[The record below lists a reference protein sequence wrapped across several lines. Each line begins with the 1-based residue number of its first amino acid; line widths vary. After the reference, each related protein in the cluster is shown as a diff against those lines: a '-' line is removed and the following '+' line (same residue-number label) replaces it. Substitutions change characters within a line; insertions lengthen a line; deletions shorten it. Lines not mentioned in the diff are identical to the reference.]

1 LTEDT
6 LVLPSLSPIGDKPIS
21 ALIDDRCTSADG
33 GLLLFQ
39 DVERRLKLADRL
51 AACLHDPRQPGKITH
66 PLDEILRF
74 CMLAIV
80 AGYPDGNDCDVLR
93 GDPVF
98 KMALD
103 RPPVSGPALCSQPT
117 VSRIENMPRRT
128 ELYRMGKAMLDLYC
142 DSFPIVPSHLT
153 LDLDESF
160 DRVHGEQ
167 ERRKFNAYYDDWG
180 FLPIHIFDTRGR
192 LVLSVLREA
201 ATPRGREIL
210 ALVKRVVGHLC
221 ERFPRVRIRLRG
233 DSHYARPEVMNWC
246 EAQGV
251 EYIFGLAGTA
261 PLAAQVQTLEARTAA
276 RYAARRAAEPPGFKL
291 RRYTDFRGGA
301 KSWTCE
307 RRIVARVE
315 AGPDGVDT
323 RYLVTNLT
331 DRRAQRLYER
341 KYCQR
346 GRMENRLKAHKLHLA
361 SDRTSCTRACAN
373 QVRLF
378 LHGAAYWLL
387 WTFQSLMPKRLPW
400 RVVQFDTL
408 RNRLIKLVTEVT
420 EMADRIRIALAPV
433 FPVEDILTVVSAR
446 LARFVT

>member
-1 LTEDT
+1 MTQDT

-21 ALIDDRCTSADG
+21 AVIDDRCTSADG

-39 DVERRLKLADRL
+39 DVERRLNLADRL
-51 AACLHDPRQPGKITH
+51 AACLQDPRQPGKITH
-66 PLDEILRF
+66 RLDEILRF
-74 CMLAIV
+74 RMLAIV

-117 VSRIENMPRRT
+117 VSRIENMPRRP
-128 ELYRMGKAMLDLYC
+128 ELYRMAQAMLDLYC

-167 ERRKFNAYYDDWG
+167 ELRKFNAYYDDWG
-180 FLPIHIFDTRGR
+180 FLPIHIFDTSGR
-192 LVLSVLREA
+192 LVVSVLREA
-201 ATPRGREIL
+201 ATPSGREIL
-210 ALVKRVVGHLC
+210 TLVKRVVGHLR

-233 DSHYARPEVMNWC
+233 DSHYACPEVMSWC
-246 EAQGV
+246 EA
-251 EYIFGLAGTA
+251 
-261 PLAAQVQTLEARTAA
+261 EASSTSSACPETPPWRRRSRRLKRRTAA
-276 RYAARRAAEPPGFKL
+276 RYAARRAAEPPKFKL
-291 RRYTDFRGGA
+291 RRYMDFRGGA
-301 KSWTCE
+301 KSWNCQ

-323 RYLVTNLT
+323 RYIVTNLT

-346 GRMENRLKAHKLHLA
+346 GRMENLLKAHKLHLA

-387 WTFQSLMPKRLPW
+387 WTFQSLMPKRSPW
-400 RVVQFDTL
+400 RVAQFDTL

-420 EMADRIRIALAPV
+420 ETADRIRIALAPV